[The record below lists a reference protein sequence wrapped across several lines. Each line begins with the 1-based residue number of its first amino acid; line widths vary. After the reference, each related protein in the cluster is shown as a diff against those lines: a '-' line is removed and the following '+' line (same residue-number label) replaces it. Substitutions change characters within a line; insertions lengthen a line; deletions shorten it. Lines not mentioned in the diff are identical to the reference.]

1 MQTEPQQPNQ
11 KVGRIVGITKQIS
24 FHTARHTFA
33 TMMLTLRADIYTTS
47 KLLGHSRISTT
58 EIYAKIIDKKKDK
71 AMNLIDKYFDKD

>member
-33 TMMLTLRADIYTTS
+33 TMMLTLDADIYTTS

>member
-33 TMMLTLRADIYTTS
+33 TMMLTLGADMYTTS

>member
-33 TMMLTLRADIYTTS
+33 TMMLTLGADIYTTS

-71 AMNLIDKYFDKD
+71 AMNLIDKYFDKN

>member
-33 TMMLTLRADIYTTS
+33 TMMLSLGADIYTTS

-58 EIYAKIIDKKKDK
+58 EIYAKIIDKKKDE

>member
-1 MQTEPQQPNQ
+1 MRPEPQQPNQ

-33 TMMLTLRADIYTTS
+33 TMMLTLGADIYTTS